1 MTVTALEQRTGSAA
15 FDHQNAELVQT
26 LYRALRARDLE
37 AAAELIYPD
46 FVAHVPGKGINA
58 GEYWSVEGFKTL
70 FSNVLAY
77 NGGHFD
83 VRVPVVS
90 VNGADV
96 FTREVLELNRTADP
110 ERIWTLPVSMH
121 YKIKAGKMSEMWVLP
136 EDQRLYDDYWS
147 GPSAT
152 GGATS
157 RAPASAEQLARS
169 RPTEINVEGASS
181 ARNLDL
187 LTELYDRFFRG
198 DGDVMRDMIS
208 EDVIVDIVGR
218 SAMSG
223 EYHGWDGFVQFR
235 QKLMS
240 MVDQRY
246 KLEIDSIA
254 ASERDGWV
262 KEYIRMDRPWDSTFS
277 TIYVVMHFEFA
288 DGKITR
294 IDDFPVDTYAWEEFY
309 TPPSTRTV
317 G

>member
-1 MTVTALEQRTGSAA
+1 MFHDKPSHRRYSMNVTALEQRTGSAA

-26 LYRALRARDLE
+26 LYRSLRARDLE

-96 FTREVLELNRTADP
+96 FTREVIELNGTADP

-121 YKIKAGKMSEMWVLP
+121 YKIKAGKISEMWVLP

-147 GPSAT
+147 GPAAT

-157 RAPASAEQLARS
+157 SAPASAGQLARS
-169 RPTEINVEGASS
+169 QPTEISIEGASS

-187 LTELYDRFFRG
+187 HLATSRFRLNPG
-198 DGDVMRDMIS
+198 SNGQPR
-208 EDVIVDIVGR
+208 R
-218 SAMSG
+218 PSG
-223 EYHGWDGFVQFR
+223 
-235 QKLMS
+235 LS
-240 MVDQRY
+240 QRY
-246 KLEIDSIA
+246 WL
-254 ASERDGWV
+254 GG
-262 KEYIRMDRPWDSTFS
+262 
-277 TIYVVMHFEFA
+277 H
-288 DGKITR
+288 TR
-294 IDDFPVDTYAWEEFY
+294 
-309 TPPSTRTV
+309 S
-317 G
+317 

>member
-1 MTVTALEQRTGSAA
+1 
-15 FDHQNAELVQT
+15 
-26 LYRALRARDLE
+26 
-37 AAAELIYPD
+37 
-46 FVAHVPGKGINA
+46 
-58 GEYWSVEGFKTL
+58 
-70 FSNVLAY
+70 
-77 NGGHFD
+77 
-83 VRVPVVS
+83 
-90 VNGADV
+90 
-96 FTREVLELNRTADP
+96 
-110 ERIWTLPVSMH
+110 MH
-121 YKIKAGKMSEMWVLP
+121 YKIKAGKISEMWVLP

-147 GPSAT
+147 GPAAT

-157 RAPASAEQLARS
+157 SAPASAEQLAQS

-198 DGDVMRDMIS
+198 DRDVMRDMIS

-223 EYHGWDGFVQFR
+223 EYHGWDGFMQFR

-246 KLEIDSIA
+246 KLELDSVA

-277 TIYVVMHFEFA
+277 TIYVVMHFEFD

-309 TPPSTRTV
+309 TPPSTRPAA
-317 G
+317 